1 MTLPAARGLFVPI
14 TTPFLAS
21 GGGVDDAA
29 LTANV
34 RRLLEQ
40 GVGGIV
46 VCGSTGEAALL
57 SPSEQARVV
66 ELARAVI
73 PDDRWLVAGTGAEST
88 RATIELTRE
97 AARAGTDAV
106 MLRPPAYYGPTLG
119 ATAIARH
126 FRAVAD
132 ASPVP
137 VFLYNIPKYTH
148 FALDPETVAALADH
162 PQILGLKDSGGDMER
177 FASYRAAAPSWTVF
191 VGSLGHVIAAVEQG
205 AVGGI
210 LAAGCFLAEAINRLF
225 AALSRGER
233 DVAQRLQQTLTPV
246 AREIVGRLGV
256 PGVKCAMD
264 ILGWAGGAPRP
275 PLEPLD
281 ADGRDHVAAIL
292 GAID

>member
-1 MTLPAARGLFVPI
+1 VTPAAPQGLFVPI
-14 TTPFLAS
+14 TTPFAS
-21 GGGVDDAA
+21 NGGGVDDLA

-40 GVGGIV
+40 GVEGIV
-46 VCGSTGEAALL
+46 ACGSTGEAALL

-66 ELARAVI
+66 EVARVVI
-73 PDDRWLVAGTGAEST
+73 PNDRWLVAGTGAEST

-97 AARAGTDAV
+97 AARAGADAV
-106 MLRPPAYYGPTLG
+106 MLRPPAYYGPMLG
-119 ATAIARH
+119 AQAITRH

-148 FALDPETVAALADH
+148 LALAPETVAALADH

-177 FASYRAAAPSWTVF
+177 FAAYRAAAPSWNLF

-210 LAAGCFLAEAINRLF
+210 LAAGCFVAEAITRLL
-225 AALSRGER
+225 AALSSGNR
-233 DVAQRLQQTLTPV
+233 DVAQRLQDTLTPV

-264 ILGWAGGAPRP
+264 ILGWAGGAPRL
-275 PLEPLD
+275 PLEALD
-281 ADGRDHVAAIL
+281 AASRAHVAQVLAGL
-292 GAID
+292 D